1 MEFTLLAAAMLGVG
15 GAYVMLWWEARHGN
29 ADRCAG
35 NLWDTMLMSGMA
47 GLVVGRIVAML
58 LDGVNP
64 IAHPADII
72 LVRSGVATVGATLGA
87 AATFLWLARRE
98 PIWTADAISAAA
110 LAGLAGWHAGS
121 MFRGSFLGTPSDL
134 PWAMTQSG
142 SSVTRHPV
150 EIYAAIAYLV
160 VAVAVALWKA
170 YGRPPLGAAASVAI
184 IGAAGVRLLT
194 EPMRPSLSGGPV
206 WFYALGVMV
215 GIGGLGWSLWN
226 KHQTLAKP
234 TGDQAP

>member
-1 MEFTLLAAAMLGVG
+1 
-15 GAYVMLWWEARHGN
+15 
-29 ADRCAG
+29 
-35 NLWDTMLMSGMA
+35 
-47 GLVVGRIVAML
+47 
-58 LDGVNP
+58 
-64 IAHPADII
+64 
-72 LVRSGVATVGATLGA
+72 
-87 AATFLWLARRE
+87 
-98 PIWTADAISAAA
+98 
-110 LAGLAGWHAGS
+110 

-134 PWAMTQSG
+134 PWAMTQAG

-150 EIYAAIAYLV
+150 EIYAALAYLV

>member
-15 GAYVMLWWEARHGN
+15 SAYVMLWWEARHGN

-35 NLWDTMLMSGMA
+35 NLWDTMLVSGMA

-64 IAHPADII
+64 IGHPADII
-72 LVRSGVATVGATLGA
+72 LVRSGVSTVGATLGA
-87 AATFLWLARRE
+87 VATFLWFARRE
-98 PIWTADAISAAA
+98 PIRTADAISAAT
-110 LAGLAGWHAGS
+110 LAALAGWHAGS

-134 PWAMTQSG
+134 PWTMAQSG

-150 EIYAAIAYLV
+150 EIYAAIGYLII
-160 VAVAVALWKA
+160 AVAVALWKA

-184 IGAAGVRLLT
+184 LGAAGVRVLT
-194 EPMRPSLSGGPV
+194 EPMRPSLGGGPI
-206 WFYALGVMV
+206 WFYVLGVIVGIV
-215 GIGGLGWSLWN
+215 GIGWSIWN
-226 KHQTLAKP
+226 KRRTLAARSD
-234 TGDQAP
+234 DQAP